1 MSTVPSVRLRPL
13 TLDDA
18 RVLEAAVAAPDPAGF
33 EWMGF
38 LTPGRLQKLINS
50 GEPTVRPGATDGRLA
65 IALTEDD
72 SVIGDVG
79 WHPEYYGMN
88 LVPAINFGISLL
100 PETRGNGYGT
110 QAQRLLVDYL
120 FQTTT
125 VNRVE
130 ASTDVENIAEQ
141 RALEKVG
148 LRREGVLRGAQYRG
162 GEYRDM
168 VAYGILRA
176 DWTELRTGEAAPV
189 VRTGFHVS

>member
-1 MSTVPSVRLRPL
+1 MSENLSVRLRPL
-13 TLDDA
+13 TIDDA
-18 RVLEAAVAAPDPAGF
+18 RALEAAAATPDPGGF

-50 GEPTVRPGATDGRLA
+50 GEPTIRPGATEGRLA
-65 IALTEDD
+65 VALVEDD
-72 SVIGDVG
+72 TVIGDLG
-79 WHPEYYGMN
+79 WHPEHYGMN
-88 LVPAINFGISLL
+88 LVPAINFGIGLMAAA
-100 PETRGNGYGT
+100 RGKGYGT

-130 ASTDVENIAEQ
+130 ASTDVDNIAEQ
-141 RALEKVG
+141 KSLEKVG

-168 VAYGILRA
+168 VAYAILRA
-176 DWTELRTGEAAPV
+176 DWIELRSGRPATAI
-189 VRTGFHVS
+189 RTGFSAS